1 MSIHGVWTPL
11 HPMEP
16 TVTSRAAS
24 TPTPIVNKNPLVT
37 KLLSDCRIVLHDLF
51 RAILG
56 LPSDRR
62 AAKPEKV
69 T

>member
-1 MSIHGVWTPL
+1 
-11 HPMEP
+11 MET
-16 TVTSRAAS
+16 TVTSHT
-24 TPTPIVNKNPLVT
+24 TPTPKPIVSQNPLVT